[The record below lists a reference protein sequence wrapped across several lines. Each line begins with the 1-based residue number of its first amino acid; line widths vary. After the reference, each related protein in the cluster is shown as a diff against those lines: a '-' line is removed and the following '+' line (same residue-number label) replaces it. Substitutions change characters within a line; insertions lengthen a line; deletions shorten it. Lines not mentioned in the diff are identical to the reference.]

1 MEIRKGSSLS
11 GVGISSLLV
20 IFGVLCLV
28 VFAMLSVATVRA
40 GERLGD
46 SNEEAV
52 LGYYEADSQAEW
64 ILAKLRAGEVPGGVT
79 EENGIYSYRCPISET
94 QVLAVRV
101 AVRGQ
106 SYEILQWQMVSVSE
120 WNAEDALPVWKG

>member
-1 MEIRKGSSLS
+1 MDKRKGASVS
-11 GVGISSLLV
+11 GVGVSSLLV

-46 SNEEAV
+46 SSEAAV
-52 LGYYEADSQAEW
+52 LSYYEADSQAEW
-64 ILAKLRAGEVPGGVT
+64 ILAKLRAGEVPGCVT

-101 AVRGQ
+101 AVQGQ
-106 SYEILQWQMVSVSE
+106 SYEILQWQAVSATG
-120 WNAEDALPVWKG
+120 WDTEDTLPVWKG

>member
-1 MEIRKGSSLS
+1 MDKRKGASVS
-11 GVGISSLLV
+11 GVGVSSLLV

-46 SNEEAV
+46 SSEAAV

-64 ILAKLRAGEVPGGVT
+64 ILAKLRAGEVPGCVT

-101 AVRGQ
+101 AVQGQ
-106 SYEILQWQMVSVSE
+106 SYEILQWQAVSATGWDTE
-120 WNAEDALPVWKG
+120 YTLPVWKG

>member
-1 MEIRKGSSLS
+1 MDKRKGVSLS
-11 GVGISSLLV
+11 GVGVSSLLV

-52 LGYYEADSQAEW
+52 LGYYEADSQAEQ
-64 ILAKLRAGEVPGGVT
+64 ILAKLRAGEVPAGVA

-101 AVRGQ
+101 AVQGQ
-106 SYEILQWQMVSVSE
+106 SYEILQWQAVSATG
-120 WNAEDALPVWKG
+120 WDPEDTLPVWKG